1 MQWKEGHKNC
11 FMGAIE
17 NQLHVHIYWHNGWIL
32 QMLLGDL
39 TWLILKF
46 IRDESGIRK
55 RYQTTLL
62 I

>member
-1 MQWKEGHKNC
+1 MQWKAGHKNC

-32 QMLLGDL
+32 QMLLGGSTL
-39 TWLILKF
+39 ANIE
-46 IRDESGIRK
+46 ISRK
-55 RYQTTLL
+55 RYQTTLF

>member
-1 MQWKEGHKNC
+1 MQWKAGHKNC

-32 QMLLGDL
+32 QMLLGGSTL
-39 TWLILKF
+39 ANIERLK
-46 IRDESGIRK
+46 IRK
-55 RYQTTLL
+55 RYQATLL